1 MLSDKF
7 IYLLIISSYAF
18 FGIHQTLTRQVNF
31 EKRPQL
37 ATHSKEL
44 NLVWSDEFNYRGRPD
59 TTKWDYET
67 GGHGWGN
74 NELQYYTSDTANAYV
89 KNGSLHITARKQARE
104 NRNYTSARLVTKGK
118 THWQYGRIEI
128 RAKLPAGR
136 GLWPAVWMLGENRK
150 EAGWPTCGEIDIME
164 HVGFEK
170 DSIFGTIHTAAFNHM
185 KKTQK
190 GKKVFIEKPYDAFH
204 LYAIDWSPHKIDFL
218 LDNEVYFSIPNEYQT
233 KEEWPFDQPFYLI
246 MNIAVGGN
254 LGGKMG
260 LDESVFPATLEIDY
274 VRIFQQ
280 PK

>member
-18 FGIHQTLTRQVNF
+18 FGIYQTLTRQVNF